1 MTNIKNELV
10 KKKDVVNAWNISLKY
25 STILMDHYES
35 DDFFDI
41 VYNIYDEYLSELKR
55 KQINLKGKNYLQ
67 IWETMIKTQI
77 RNPKRD
83 IRVGAIKVLHQT
95 NVQRCDRFN

>member
-10 KKKDVVNAWNISLKY
+10 KKKDVINAWNISLKY
-25 STILMDHYES
+25 STILMDHYEN

-83 IRVGAIKVLHQT
+83 IRVGAIKILHQT